1 MLLEV
6 FLMQLLTVGVLL
18 ILLDSSSS
26 FYMLA
31 APGRLYR
38 LRDDPMRSF
47 RHGHFGDSPRMR
59 RDYHA
64 TDDPLWLADFNN
76 QNMKAIDLNG

>member
-1 MLLEV
+1 MLFGNMFANIVLTKRFWSV
-6 FLMQLLTVGVLL
+6 SNAHDLMQLLTVGVLL

-38 LRDDPMRSF
+38 LRDDPIRS
-47 RHGHFGDSPRMR
+47 RSP
-59 RDYHA
+59 Y
-64 TDDPLWLADFNN
+64 LWITRED
-76 QNMKAIDLNG
+76 Q